1 MKSFLF
7 TILMYAFFA
16 AVTHAR
22 ADDCREMNSENGQT
36 HSVCTIEGKDFH
48 FLDIHGSMNDLAYY
62 HGKFLSSYM
71 KKGVLQ
77 AVLDRR
83 DESLAAMSK
92 SDRAQFQTVYSCIMG
107 RYERSIGKGL
117 ISEFESLAKGT
128 RDGGTYVSDKDVI
141 EASLMIELSGY
152 VDSLMLEMEQNKTK
166 ATLEL
171 FSRCGLKLSASAAKG
186 ALEKLSRPLRNMKMG
201 CTGFV
206 ASSEFTQTGADIHGR
221 NFDTG
226 FVGVFEKFPV
236 FLRHTPT
243 FGVTYMGMSTV
254 GLHYAGGISGMN
266 AAGMS
271 ISTHELRTTNYRTL
285 YPLKLD
291 LKPLNGKIFKREM
304 ALTGP
309 YLANKILKEAK
320 SIDEAVALVKRTG
333 NFGAWS
339 FLITDAKTGEAAS
352 IEISGDIVRV
362 AKRTKGSMAQ
372 TNHFISPDTKA
383 DNFEHSINKSLESRA
398 RLALVEESLRN
409 SKGNIDIN
417 WGIELLSGHRDYYQG
432 LRSFGRTVSKAYT
445 SMTHVMD
452 VTNKEFWFSIGNSYP
467 TNLSNFAGIKID
479 FKAKKDFFQLLNTVE
494 GQKDLKASMPNFVS
508 SLHEYTM
515 AYFSYNSAK
524 GETIEGLKG
533 TLGHLEA
540 AKSMSMLDG
549 VLDFPTSIMISRVSI
564 KLYADSGDIKFL
576 NRADQELTA
585 IYTGDFASLHTA
597 ERSQVM
603 QDIGIVYFFKGHR
616 ELSQKYFKEAQKLL
630 LPLQKQFPD
639 HFYLQKLVSTI
650 NNYENNGLTA
660 ADVKLNHLDFATV
673 E

>member
-7 TILMYAFFA
+7 TILMSLFFIT
-16 AVTHAR
+16 VTHAR
-22 ADDCREMNSENGQT
+22 AEDCREVNSENGQT

-62 HGKFLSSYM
+62 HGKFLSPYI

-83 DESLAAMSK
+83 DESLAAMTK

-107 RYERSIGKGL
+107 RYERSVGKGL
-117 ISEFESLAKGT
+117 ISEFESLAQGT

-152 VDSLMLEMEQNKTK
+152 VDSLMLEMDQNKTK
-166 ATLEL
+166 ATMEL
-171 FSRCGLKLSASAAKG
+171 FSRCGLKLTANAAKG

-201 CTGFV
+201 CTGFA
-206 ASSEFTQTGADIHGR
+206 ASSEFTQSGADIHGR

-226 FVGVFEKFPV
+226 FIGVFEKLPV
-236 FLRHTPT
+236 ILRHTPT
-243 FGVTYMGMSTV
+243 NGVPYMGMSTV

-266 AAGMS
+266 EAGMS

-291 LKPLNGKIFKREM
+291 LKPFNGKLFKREM

-309 YLANKILKEAK
+309 YLANKILKETR

-362 AKRTKGSMAQ
+362 AKRAKGSMAQ
-372 TNHFISPDTKA
+372 TNHFLSPDTKA

-398 RLALVEESLRN
+398 RLSLVEESLRN
-409 SKGNIDIN
+409 SKGNINVN

-452 VTNKEFWFSIGNSYP
+452 VTNKEFWFSVGNTYP
-467 TNLSNFAGIKID
+467 TNFSKFAGFKID
-479 FKAKKDFFQLLNTVE
+479 FKAKKDFFQFINTVE
-494 GQKDLKASMPNFVS
+494 GQSDLRASMPNFVS

-515 AYFSYNSAK
+515 AYFSYNSPK
-524 GETIEGLKG
+524 GEKLEGLKE

-549 VLDFPTSIMISRVSI
+549 ISDFPTSIMISRVAI
-564 KLYADSGDIKFL
+564 KLYADSGDVEFL
-576 NRADQELTA
+576 NRADQELTT
-585 IYTGDFASLHTA
+585 IYTGEFASLHTA

-603 QDIGIVYFFKGHR
+603 QDIGIVYFFKGQR
-616 ELSQKYFKEAQKLL
+616 ELSQKYFKEASRLL

-639 HFYLQKLVSTI
+639 HFYLQKLVRTI
-650 NNYENNGLTA
+650 NNYENNGLTV